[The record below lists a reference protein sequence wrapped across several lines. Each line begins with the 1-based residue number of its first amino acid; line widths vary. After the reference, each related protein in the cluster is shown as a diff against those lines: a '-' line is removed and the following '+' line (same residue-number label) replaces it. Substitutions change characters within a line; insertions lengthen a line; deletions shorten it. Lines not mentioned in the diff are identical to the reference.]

1 MSNDKHQEE
10 KEGHFFPL
18 DLGFS
23 KFHLPVEWKRIKW
36 EVDEKKTLEYNP
48 HDIAPGHG
56 KIIVV
61 SKWMG
66 LSRSVWA
73 ILNVSGK
80 RLEHYKL

>member
-1 MSNDKHQEE
+1 MSDKQQEQR
-10 KEGHFFPL
+10 EGHFFPL
-18 DLGFS
+18 DLAP
-23 KFHLPVEWKRIKW
+23 KIHMPIEWKRIKW

-56 KIIVV
+56 KIIIV

-73 ILNVSGK
+73 ILNVGGK
-80 RLEHYKL
+80 RLEHHRLL